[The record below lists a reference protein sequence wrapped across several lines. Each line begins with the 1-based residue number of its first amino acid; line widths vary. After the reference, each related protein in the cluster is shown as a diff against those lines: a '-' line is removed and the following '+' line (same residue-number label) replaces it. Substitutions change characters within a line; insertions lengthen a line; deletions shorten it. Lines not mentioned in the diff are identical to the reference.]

1 MSNTY
6 FELKKSVIKKD
17 IDGNEYTNNY
27 KLSLT
32 AFVGKENN
40 VQLTVIHNSTRY
52 NTPSGISYIELNNED
67 IDNIIGG
74 LLERKNGEVTATGVE
89 ESKFC
94 PPE

>member
-6 FELKKSVIKKD
+6 FELKKSVTKKD
-17 IDGNEYTNNY
+17 IDGSEYTNCY
-27 KLSLT
+27 VLSLT

-40 VQLTVIHNSTRY
+40 VQLTVQNEVGRGMVL
-52 NTPSGISYIELNNED
+52 SGISYIELNNED